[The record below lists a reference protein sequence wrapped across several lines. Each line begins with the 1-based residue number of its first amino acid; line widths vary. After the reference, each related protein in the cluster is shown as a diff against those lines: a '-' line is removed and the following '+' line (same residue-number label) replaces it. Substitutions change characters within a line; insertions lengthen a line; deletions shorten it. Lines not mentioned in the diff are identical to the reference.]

1 MHKTK
6 TMARTFFFDE
16 AFLPVTMGCLD
27 KQVLVLGFDFVAQ
40 SSMCAVVDL
49 EACALVRQFPT
60 AMYGDTWTAEEIAGR
75 KTRGCHLVVG
85 FGSVA
90 FVACIRSPIV
100 QVIDAE
106 GRVVQ
111 SLGGFERSVVAVGRN
126 LRGDALTVVL
136 EGGELQLFHRD
147 SEDSVTW
154 IPWMKRR
161 GSVSLPQPCFHWPFL
176 PSADGDDVLLT
187 DDGHCHLTLKVDCG
201 QLIASAV
208 LSSTVNCA
216 LKARLA

>member
-1 MHKTK
+1 M
-6 TMARTFFFDE
+6 RTCE
-16 AFLPVTMGCLD
+16 AVP
-27 KQVLVLGFDFVAQ
+27 
-40 SSMCAVVDL
+40 
-49 EACALVRQFPT
+49 R
-60 AMYGDTWTAEEIAGR
+60 WTAEEIVGR
-75 KTRGCHLVVG
+75 KTRGCHLVGG

-147 SEDSVTW
+147 SGDSVIW
-154 IPWMKRR
+154 IPWMKRC
-161 GSVSLPQPCFHWPFL
+161 GSVSVSLPQPSFHWPFL
-176 PSADGDDVLLT
+176 PSDDGDDVLLT
-187 DDGHCHLTLKVDCG
+187 DDGHCHLTLNADGG

-216 LKARLA
+216 RKARLA